1 MSDYATKPGPAFEP
15 ATDSSSSS
23 EAPPSRARIVL
34 RRMWQLRMGVFGLIL
49 MLTLIFVAVFAPYVA
64 THDPLEQDIL
74 SRLTPPSFLEG
85 GDPSYLLGTDQL
97 GRDLFSRIIY
107 GARISLMVGL
117 CAVAVSMVIGVLMGL
132 AAGYFGGK
140 VDAIVDFLVNAM
152 LAFPFILLA
161 MTLVIVL
168 GASMENIILA
178 LGISNWPIF
187 ARVTRIET
195 KKLREQE
202 FVLAAVAQ
210 GLSHSRIVLKH
221 ILSNLAAPI
230 LVIATVEIARAIIRE
245 TFLSFLGLGIQPPTP
260 SWGLMLAEGRD
271 YMLTLWWLSTLPGL
285 AIFLAALGINLVGD
299 ALRDLFDPR
308 MRKG

>member
-1 MSDYATKPGPAFEP
+1 MSEITPTELVAPA
-15 ATDSSSSS
+15 ADVR
-23 EAPPSRARIVL
+23 PSKLSIL
-34 RRMWQLRMGVFGLIL
+34 FKKMWQLRMGVVGLVLVVLLVGSAI
-49 MLTLIFVAVFAPYVA
+49 FAPLVA

-74 SRLTPPSFLEG
+74 ARLVPPSFLAG
-85 GDPSYLLGTDQL
+85 GEEAYLLGTDQL
-97 GRDLFSRIIY
+97 GRDLFSRIVY

-117 CAVAVSMVIGVLMGL
+117 SAVFVSMIIGVLMGL

-140 VDAIVDFLVNAM
+140 VDAVVDFLVNAM

-161 MTLVIVL
+161 MTLVIVM

-178 LGISNWPIF
+178 LGLSNWPIF

-195 KKLREQE
+195 MKLREQE

-210 GLSHSRIVLKH
+210 GLSHLRIILKH

-260 SWGLMLAEGRD
+260 SWGLMLAEGRN
-271 YMLTLWWLSTLPGL
+271 YMLTVWWLSTLPGF

-299 ALRDLFDPR
+299 ALRDLLDPR

>member
-1 MSDYATKPGPAFEP
+1 MNRAQPVGVDGDAHMDYK
-15 ATDSSSSS
+15 
-23 EAPPSRARIVL
+23 PSRWSIL
-34 RRMWQLRMGVFGLIL
+34 FKRMWQLRLGVFGGWLVLGLISAA
-49 MLTLIFVAVFAPYVA
+49 IFADQVA

-85 GDPSYLLGTDQL
+85 GESTFLLGTDQL
-97 GRDLFSRIIY
+97 GRDLYSRIIH
-107 GARISLMVGL
+107 GARISLMIGL
-117 CAVAVSMVIGVLMGL
+117 SAVLVSMVIGVSMGL
-132 AAGYFGGK
+132 VAGYFGGK
-140 VDAIVDFLVNAM
+140 IDSAVDFLVNAM

-178 LGISNWPIF
+178 LGLSNWPIF
-187 ARVTRIET
+187 ARVPRIET
-195 KKLREQE
+195 MKLREQE
-202 FVLAAVAQ
+202 FVLAAIAP
-210 GLSHSRIVLKH
+210 GLTHVRIIFKH

-271 YMLTLWWLSTLPGL
+271 YMLTVRWLSTLPGM

-299 ALRDLFDPR
+299 ALRDLLDPR

>member
-1 MSDYATKPGPAFEP
+1 MNRAQPVGADGDAHMDYK
-15 ATDSSSSS
+15 
-23 EAPPSRARIVL
+23 PSRWSIL
-34 RRMWQLRMGVFGLIL
+34 FKRMWQLRLGVFGGLLVLGLISAA
-49 MLTLIFVAVFAPYVA
+49 IFADQVA

-85 GDPSYLLGTDQL
+85 GESTFLLGTDQL
-97 GRDLFSRIIY
+97 GRDLYSRIIH
-107 GARISLMVGL
+107 GARMSLMIGL
-117 CAVAVSMVIGVLMGL
+117 SAVLVSMVIGVSMGL
-132 AAGYFGGK
+132 VAGYFGGK
-140 VDAIVDFLVNAM
+140 IDSAVDFLVNAM

-178 LGISNWPIF
+178 LGLSNWPIF

-195 KKLREQE
+195 MKLREQE
-202 FVLAAVAQ
+202 FVLAAIAQ
-210 GLSHSRIVLKH
+210 GLTHVRIIFKH

-271 YMLTLWWLSTLPGL
+271 YMLTVWWLSTLPGM

-299 ALRDLFDPR
+299 ALRDLLDPR

>member
-1 MSDYATKPGPAFEP
+1 MNTAATSPDESYL
-15 ATDSSSSS
+15 DHR
-23 EAPPSRARIVL
+23 PSTLSRVL
-34 RRMWQLRMGVFGLIL
+34 GKMWQLRMGVFGFIL
-49 MLTLIFVAVFAPYVA
+49 VVLLVGGAIFAPYVA

-74 SRLTPPSFLEG
+74 ARLTPPSFLEG
-85 GDPSYLLGTDQL
+85 GEDTYLLGTDQL
-97 GRDLFSRIIY
+97 GRDLFSRIVY

-117 CAVAVSMVIGVLMGL
+117 SAVFVSMIIGVLMGL
-132 AAGYFGGK
+132 MAGYFGGK
-140 VDAIVDFLVNAM
+140 IDATVDFLVNAM

-161 MTLVIVL
+161 MTLVIVM

-178 LGISNWPIF
+178 LGLSNWPIF

-195 KKLREQE
+195 MKLREQE

-210 GLSHSRIVLKH
+210 GLSHLRIILKH

-271 YMLTLWWLSTLPGL
+271 YMLTVWWLSTLPGL

-299 ALRDLFDPR
+299 ALRDLLDPR

>member
-1 MSDYATKPGPAFEP
+1 MLSITLK
-15 ATDSSSSS
+15 
-23 EAPPSRARIVL
+23 
-34 RRMWQLRMGVFGLIL
+34 RMWQLRMGVFGFALVL
-49 MLTLIFVAVFAPYVA
+49 LLVVSAVFAPLVA

-74 SRLTPPSFLEG
+74 SRLTPPSFLAG
-85 GDPSYLLGTDQL
+85 GEEAYFLGPDQL
-97 GRDLFSRIIY
+97 GRDLYSRIIY
-107 GARISLMVGL
+107 GARISLTIGL
-117 CAVAVSMVIGVLMGL
+117 SAVAVSMVIGVLLGL
-132 AAGYFGGK
+132 VAGYFGGK
-140 VDAIVDFLVNAM
+140 IDAVVDFSVNAM

-178 LGISNWPIF
+178 LGLSNWPIF

-195 KKLREQE
+195 MKLREQE

-210 GLSHSRIVLKH
+210 GLSHLRIIMKH
-221 ILSNLAAPI
+221 ILSNLAAPL
-230 LVIATVEIARAIIRE
+230 LVIVTVEIARAIIRE

-271 YMLTLWWLSTLPGL
+271 YMLTVWWLSTLPGF

>member
-1 MSDYATKPGPAFEP
+1 MSNVP
-15 ATDSSSSS
+15 ATAGLG
-23 EAPPSRARIVL
+23 EAHEDHKPSGLSIVFK
-34 RRMWQLRMGVFGLIL
+34 RMWQLRMGMFGLFL
-49 MLTLIFVAVFAPYVA
+49 VLLLVGCAVFAPYVA
-64 THDPLEQDIL
+64 THDPLEQDIV
-74 SRLTPPSFLEG
+74 SRLQPPSFLAG
-85 GDPSYLLGTDQL
+85 GDDSYLLGTDQL
-97 GRDLFSRIIY
+97 GRDLFSRIVY

-117 CAVAVSMVIGVLMGL
+117 SAVLVSMVIGVLMGL
-132 AAGYFGGK
+132 VAGYFGGK
-140 VDAIVDFLVNAM
+140 IDAIVDFLVNAM

-161 MTLVIVL
+161 MTLVIVM

-178 LGISNWPIF
+178 LGLSNWPIF

-195 KKLREQE
+195 LKLRDQE

-210 GLSHSRIVLKH
+210 GLSHARIILKH
-221 ILSNLAAPI
+221 ILSNLAPPI

-271 YMLTLWWLSTLPGL
+271 YMLTVWWLSTLPGF

-299 ALRDLFDPR
+299 ALRDLLDPR

>member
-1 MSDYATKPGPAFEP
+1 MNRAQPVGVDGDAHMDYK
-15 ATDSSSSS
+15 
-23 EAPPSRARIVL
+23 PSRWSIL
-34 RRMWQLRMGVFGLIL
+34 FKRMWQLRLGVFGGLLVLGLISAA
-49 MLTLIFVAVFAPYVA
+49 IFADQVA

-85 GDPSYLLGTDQL
+85 GESTFLLGTDQL
-97 GRDLFSRIIY
+97 GRDLYSRIIH
-107 GARISLMVGL
+107 GARISLMIGL
-117 CAVAVSMVIGVLMGL
+117 SAVLVSMVIGVSMGL
-132 AAGYFGGK
+132 VAGYFGGK
-140 VDAIVDFLVNAM
+140 IDSAVDFLANAM

-178 LGISNWPIF
+178 LGLSNWPIF

-195 KKLREQE
+195 MKLREQE
-202 FVLAAVAQ
+202 FVLAAIAQ
-210 GLSHSRIVLKH
+210 GLTHVRIIFKH

-271 YMLTLWWLSTLPGL
+271 YMLTVWWLSTLPGM

-299 ALRDLFDPR
+299 ALRDLLDPR

>member
-1 MSDYATKPGPAFEP
+1 
-15 ATDSSSSS
+15 
-23 EAPPSRARIVL
+23 
-34 RRMWQLRMGVFGLIL
+34 MWQLRMGVFGF
-49 MLTLIFVAVFAPYVA
+49 MLVLLLVISAVFAPLVA

-74 SRLTPPSFLEG
+74 ARLTPPSFLAG
-85 GDPSYLLGTDQL
+85 GEEQYLLGTDQL
-97 GRDLFSRIIY
+97 GRDLYSRIIY
-107 GARISLMVGL
+107 GARISLTIGL
-117 CAVAVSMVIGVLMGL
+117 SAVLLSMIIGVLLGL
-132 AAGYFGGK
+132 VAGYFGGK
-140 VDAIVDFLVNAM
+140 IDAVIDFSVNAM

-161 MTLVIVL
+161 MTLVIAF

-178 LGISNWPIF
+178 LGLSNWPIF

-195 KKLREQE
+195 MKLREQE

-210 GLSHSRIVLKH
+210 GLSHLRIILKH

-271 YMLTLWWLSTLPGL
+271 YMLTVWWLSTLPGF

>member
-1 MSDYATKPGPAFEP
+1 MNRAQPVGADGDAHMDYK
-15 ATDSSSSS
+15 
-23 EAPPSRARIVL
+23 PSRWSIL
-34 RRMWQLRMGVFGLIL
+34 FKRMWQLRLGVFGGLLVLGLISAA
-49 MLTLIFVAVFAPYVA
+49 IFADQVA

-85 GDPSYLLGTDQL
+85 GESTFLLGTDQL
-97 GRDLFSRIIY
+97 GRDLYSRIIH
-107 GARISLMVGL
+107 GARISLMIGL
-117 CAVAVSMVIGVLMGL
+117 SAVLVSMVIGVSMGL
-132 AAGYFGGK
+132 VAGYFGGK
-140 VDAIVDFLVNAM
+140 IDSAVDFLVNAM

-178 LGISNWPIF
+178 LGLSNWPIF

-195 KKLREQE
+195 MKLREQE
-202 FVLAAVAQ
+202 FVLAAIAQ
-210 GLSHSRIVLKH
+210 GLTHVRIIFKH

-271 YMLTLWWLSTLPGL
+271 YMLTVWWLSTLPGM

-299 ALRDLFDPR
+299 ALRDLLDPR

>member
-1 MSDYATKPGPAFEP
+1 MSERASAIATPVAFE
-15 ATDSSSSS
+15 AD
-23 EAPPSRARIVL
+23 ERPSTLSIVL
-34 RRMWQLRMGVFGLIL
+34 KKMWQLRMGVFGFVLV
-49 MLTLIFVAVFAPYVA
+49 LTLVVCAVFAPHVA

-74 SRLTPPSFLEG
+74 ARLTPPAFLAG
-85 GDPSYLLGTDQL
+85 GDPAYLLGTDQL
-97 GRDLFSRIIY
+97 GRDLFSRIVH
-107 GARISLMVGL
+107 GARISLMIGL
-117 CAVAVSMVIGVLMGL
+117 LAVFVSMIIGVLLGL
-132 AAGYFGGK
+132 MAGYFGGK
-140 VDAIVDFLVNAM
+140 IDATVDFMVNAM

-178 LGISNWPIF
+178 LGLSNWPIF

-195 KKLREQE
+195 MKLREQE
-202 FVLAAVAQ
+202 FVLAAIAQ
-210 GLSHSRIVLKH
+210 GLGQLRIILKH

-299 ALRDLFDPR
+299 ALRDLLDPR

>member
-1 MSDYATKPGPAFEP
+1 
-15 ATDSSSSS
+15 
-23 EAPPSRARIVL
+23 
-34 RRMWQLRMGVFGLIL
+34 MWQLRMGVFGVVLV
-49 MLTLIFVAVFAPYVA
+49 LTLVLAAIFAPYVA
-64 THDPLEQDIL
+64 THDPLEQDIV
-74 SRLTPPSFLEG
+74 SRLTPPSFLAG
-85 GDPSYLLGTDQL
+85 GDDAYLLGTDQL
-97 GRDLFSRIIY
+97 GRDLYSRIIY
-107 GARISLMVGL
+107 GARISLTIGL
-117 CAVAVSMVIGVLMGL
+117 SAVLVSMVIGVLLGL
-132 AAGYFGGK
+132 VAGYFGGK
-140 VDAIVDFLVNAM
+140 IDAVVDFSVNAM

-161 MTLVIVL
+161 MTLVIVM

-178 LGISNWPIF
+178 LGLSNWPIF

-195 KKLREQE
+195 MKLREQE

-210 GLSHSRIVLKH
+210 GLSHLRIILKH

-271 YMLTLWWLSTLPGL
+271 YMLTVWWLSTLPGF

>member
-1 MSDYATKPGPAFEP
+1 
-15 ATDSSSSS
+15 
-23 EAPPSRARIVL
+23 
-34 RRMWQLRMGVFGLIL
+34 MGVFGLVLVLALVGAAI
-49 MLTLIFVAVFAPYVA
+49 FAPWVA
-64 THDPLEQDIL
+64 TYDPLEQDIL
-74 SRLTPPSFLEG
+74 ARLQPPSFLAG
-85 GDPSYLLGTDQL
+85 GDASHLLGTDQL
-97 GRDLFSRIIY
+97 GRDLFSRIIH

-117 CAVAVSMVIGVLMGL
+117 AAVLVSMTIGVVLGL
-132 AAGYFGGK
+132 IAGYFGGK
-140 VDAIVDFLVNAM
+140 IDALIDFAANAM

-161 MTLVIVL
+161 MTLVIVM

-178 LGISNWPIF
+178 LGLSNWPIF
-187 ARVTRIET
+187 TRVTRIET

-202 FVLAAVAQ
+202 FIQAAIAQ
-210 GLSHSRIVLKH
+210 GLSHLRIISRH

-271 YMLTLWWLSTLPGL
+271 YMLTLWWLSTLPGM

-299 ALRDLFDPR
+299 ALRDLLDPR
-308 MRKG
+308 MRQG

>member
-1 MSDYATKPGPAFEP
+1 MNDVGAEAQSVETHLDYKPSTMS
-15 ATDSSSSS
+15 
-23 EAPPSRARIVL
+23 IVFK
-34 RRMWQLRMGVFGLIL
+34 RMWQLRMGVFGFALVLALVLAAI
-49 MLTLIFVAVFAPYVA
+49 FAPIVA

-74 SRLTPPSFLEG
+74 ARLTPPSFLEG
-85 GDPSYLLGTDQL
+85 GEDAYFLGTDQL
-97 GRDLFSRIIY
+97 GRDLYSRIIY
-107 GARISLMVGL
+107 GARISLTIGL
-117 CAVAVSMVIGVLMGL
+117 SAVLVSMVIGVLLGL
-132 AAGYFGGK
+132 SAGYFGGK
-140 VDAIVDFLVNAM
+140 IDAFVDFSVNAM

-161 MTLVIVL
+161 MTLVIAL
-168 GASMENIILA
+168 GASMENIIIA
-178 LGISNWPIF
+178 LGLSNWPIF

-195 KKLREQE
+195 MKLREQE

-210 GLSHSRIVLKH
+210 GLSHARIILKH

-271 YMLTLWWLSTLPGL
+271 YMLTVWWLSTLPGF

>member
-1 MSDYATKPGPAFEP
+1 
-15 ATDSSSSS
+15 
-23 EAPPSRARIVL
+23 
-34 RRMWQLRMGVFGLIL
+34 MWQLRMGVFGFALVLLLVIS
-49 MLTLIFVAVFAPYVA
+49 AVFAPLVA
-64 THDPLEQDIL
+64 THDPLEQDL
-74 SRLTPPSFLEG
+74 LARLTPPSFLAG
-85 GDPSYLLGTDQL
+85 GEAQYLLGTDQL
-97 GRDLFSRIIY
+97 GRDLYSRIIY
-107 GARISLMVGL
+107 GARISLTIGL
-117 CAVAVSMVIGVLMGL
+117 SAVLVSMIIGVLLGL
-132 AAGYFGGK
+132 VAGYFGGK
-140 VDAIVDFLVNAM
+140 IDAIIDFMVNAM

-161 MTLVIVL
+161 MTLVIIM

-178 LGISNWPIF
+178 LGLSNWPIF

-195 KKLREQE
+195 MKLREQE

-210 GLSHSRIVLKH
+210 GLSHLRIIMKH
-221 ILSNLAAPI
+221 ILSNLAAPL

-271 YMLTLWWLSTLPGL
+271 YMLTVWWLSTLPGF